1 MMGNNIIM
9 NDGDKWCS
17 LMVYKSKMFLHR
29 TDDFA
34 PDFRLSNFG
43 GLYLDQHAV
52 SYKK

>member
-1 MMGNNIIM
+1 
-9 NDGDKWCS
+9 
-17 LMVYKSKMFLHR
+17 MVWYGTNVPTYKSKMFLHR